1 MSIFADGK
9 FFQSGS
15 EGGDPSVCP
24 PINFVVFSLQR
35 NERSEGIN
43 LKYKQNFLAK
53 TTKLVS
59 ACSAKTI
66 YRRQV
71 LINFFFFWLL
81 LLADVFLLF

>member
-1 MSIFADGK
+1 MAIFADGY
-9 FFQSGS
+9 FFRVVLKA
-15 EGGDPSVCP
+15 ETRLSVRRL
-24 PINFVVFSLQR
+24 ILLFFLS
-35 NERSEGIN
+35 NETNEGIN

-66 YRRQV
+66 YRRRV